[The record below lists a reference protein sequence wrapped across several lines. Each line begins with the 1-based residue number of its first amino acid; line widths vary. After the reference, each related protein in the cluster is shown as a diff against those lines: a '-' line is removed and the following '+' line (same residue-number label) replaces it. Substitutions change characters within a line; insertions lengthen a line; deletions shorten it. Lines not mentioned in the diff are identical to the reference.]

1 MGAKGGGGGNGG
13 RSGSGGD
20 MSKNGDA
27 GQPGEVV
34 REANKANAGPLTPA
48 QVQATPYE
56 MMPGWGNF
64 VNKNSVETKWGQT
77 VAPKLWVR
85 GDKERLYVPMDS
97 THSGTKG
104 RSQNAG
110 YITKKANDARY
121 GGQEYRG
128 LHIVPDSVG
137 RTGRMK
143 RAVDDLLG

>member
-1 MGAKGGGGGNGG
+1 MASFSMRDNEGDIIMCGGSGGSKGGGGG
-13 RSGSGGD
+13 SG
-20 MSKNGDA
+20 A
-27 GQPGEVV
+27 PT
-34 REANKANAGPLTPA
+34 GPLTPEQA
-48 QVQATPYE
+48 QATPYE
-56 MMPGWGNF
+56 KMPGWNNF

-77 VAPKLWVR
+77 VAPKLWTK

-104 RSQNAG
+104 GSQNAG

-128 LHIVPDSVG
+128 LHIVPDSIG
-137 RTGRMK
+137 RTGKMK

>member
-1 MGAKGGGGGNGG
+1 MCGGSGGGGGGNGG
-13 RSGSGGD
+13 RSGGG
-20 MSKNGDA
+20 SGDA

-34 REANKANAGPLTPA
+34 REANKANIGPLTPA
-48 QVQATPYE
+48 QAQATPYE
-56 MMPGWGNF
+56 QMPGWSNF

-77 VAPKLWVR
+77 VAPKMWTK

-104 RSQNAG
+104 GSQNAG

-137 RTGRMK
+137 RTGKMK